1 MHRNPAVVCACPKP
15 GRRRRVRHQEG
26 HPACRKHRLKPHDEP
41 RLNCGTRPT
50 RAWHGQRTLNGDD
63 DDDDDDDDEDRN
75 NNFMPFQP
83 CILNIC
89 NLMNAVLSKAVTV

>member
-1 MHRNPAVVCACPKP
+1 MTLLYFSNLRLMHRNPAVVCACPKP
-15 GRRRRVRHQEG
+15 GRRRRVRRQEG

-63 DDDDDDDDEDRN
+63 DDDDDDDDSVY
-75 NNFMPFQP
+75 M
-83 CILNIC
+83 
-89 NLMNAVLSKAVTV
+89 

>member
-15 GRRRRVRHQEG
+15 GRRRRVRRQEG

-63 DDDDDDDDEDRN
+63 DDDDDDDEDRN

-83 CILNIC
+83 RILNIC
-89 NLMNAVLSKAVTV
+89 NLMNAVLSKAATV